1 MTIRRHPWLK
11 TIVFDTDGGHQLP
24 NTVKWY
30 HLGILCTYSKRPVG
44 ALAIAVLL
52 RFDAN
57 LHALLGPGAILGFF
71 IPELG
76 YFNHPRAQYQ
86 E

>member
-1 MTIRRHPWLK
+1 M
-11 TIVFDTDGGHQLP
+11 
-24 NTVKWY
+24 
-30 HLGILCTYSKRPVG
+30 G

-52 RFDAN
+52 RFDPN

-76 YFNHPRAQYQ
+76 YFNHPRAQYRITLVYLRVGIKLSVAQ
-86 E
+86 Q

>member
-1 MTIRRHPWLK
+1 
-11 TIVFDTDGGHQLP
+11 LP

-57 LHALLGPGAILGFF
+57 LHALLGLGAILGFF

-76 YFNHPRAQYQ
+76 YFNHPRAQYRITLVYLRVGIKLSVAQ
-86 E
+86 Q